1 MWLEILQSDW
11 DARFLAPCTSRAK
24 ACHQTLPLAC
34 SGMGLARETSGIVG
48 NSGVGNAGN
57 SGIIGNAGNSRIIG
71 NTGNSGIIGNS
82 GKSGI
87 IKFNDS
93 CILCSIGNG
102 GIKCK
107 ILLLREA

>member
-1 MWLEILQSDW
+1 M
-11 DARFLAPCTSRAK
+11 PCTSWAK

-48 NSGVGNAGN
+48 NSG
-57 SGIIGNAGNSRIIG
+57 IG